1 MGLAFAS
8 RAWELP
14 LFVHVLG
21 AMLLVGAL
29 AAAATALVVAW
40 RSGAGGGE
48 LALTRFA
55 FWALA
60 AAALPSWLVMR
71 VAAQWVQSES
81 PFGDEAT
88 WVGIGYAVSEGGL
101 VLMLVATA
109 LAGLGMR
116 RLARD
121 GAGSTLGRAA
131 GVVTLVLV
139 VAYLVAVWAMTTKPD

>member
-40 RSGAGGGE
+40 RSGTRGGE

-71 VAAQWVQSES
+71 VAA
-81 PFGDEAT
+81 
-88 WVGIGYAVSEGGL
+88 
-101 VLMLVATA
+101 
-109 LAGLGMR
+109 
-116 RLARD
+116 
-121 GAGSTLGRAA
+121 
-131 GVVTLVLV
+131 
-139 VAYLVAVWAMTTKPD
+139 